1 MVTTTVS
8 ANILKLDFW
17 SHGKYIFI
25 CTVAMLSSFQYGL
38 DYALVGGFL
47 STPGFLEV
55 FGYYDPHLKRW
66 NIDHVVQQL
75 ISSIM
80 TVATFVSPLLVG
92 PFSSRFGRKPGP
104 WAAILLI
111 YAAAAIQIG
120 TTSKEVLYFA
130 RFLMGFSIGWLITF
144 APLYA
149 HETAPANLRGIALA
163 SYQILLSMGGIVG
176 YAVDYGTR
184 TMLSRRAYKIPLAI
198 FFVVPTIQAILLFF
212 VAPES
217 PRWLVVMNRERE
229 AEAAL
234 RRLRNHKISELELQT
249 ELNEIR
255 QSTREQIQHSK
266 NALPSCINIY
276 TVYFLEFS
284 GVDNPL
290 AYRILVAAVGLI
302 GVLLSLLFVRRSGCH
317 TLTPFTFE
325 LTHFVPSAYAWLLG
339 GEYANNQLRA
349 FTFGPAAAINF
360 LGNWA
365 GTFSAPYFINPA
377 SFDWGPKYGYIWF
390 GSNMVCAMLTWLFL
404 PETKDRTLEEIHE
417 MIEARLPARKFEG
430 YVCVGVETAAAQAL
444 GTQLGE
450 RKNIEETTHAEEV
463 ENSTPKKRTWN
474 IRD

>member
-234 RRLRNHKISELELQT
+234 RRLRNHKI
-249 ELNEIR
+249 
-255 QSTREQIQHSK
+255 K
-266 NALPSCINIY
+266 
-276 TVYFLEFS
+276 
-284 GVDNPL
+284 
-290 AYRILVAAVGLI
+290 VAVTH
-302 GVLLSLLFVRRSGCH
+302 LL
-317 TLTPFTFE
+317 
-325 LTHFVPSAYAWLLG
+325 AYAWLLG

>member
-1 MVTTTVS
+1 
-8 ANILKLDFW
+8 
-17 SHGKYIFI
+17 
-25 CTVAMLSSFQYGL
+25 
-38 DYALVGGFL
+38 
-47 STPGFLEV
+47 
-55 FGYYDPHLKRW
+55 
-66 NIDHVVQQL
+66 
-75 ISSIM
+75 M
-80 TVATFVSPLLVG
+80 TVGTFVSPLLVG
-92 PFSSRFGRKPGP
+92 PFSSRFGRKPGS
-104 WAAILLI
+104 WVAILLI

-144 APLYA
+144 ARLYA
-149 HETAPANLRGIALA
+149 HETAPAHLRGIALA

-184 TMLSRRAYKIPLAI
+184 TMLSRRSYKIPLAI

-234 RRLRNHKISELELQT
+234 RRLRTHKISELELQT

-266 NALPSCINIY
+266 NALFREIWRGTNLRRTLLSISVVSFHAANGSSCINIY

-290 AYRILVAAVGLI
+290 AYSILVEAVGLI
-302 GVLLSLLFVRRSGCH
+302 VVLLSLLFVRRIGCH
-317 TLTPFTFE
+317 TLMLAGTIGCGLCQLIPAIVWTVEPNTKSLAKVVVAFICLFE
-325 LTHFVPSAYAWLLG
+325 LFFVAYCNAYAWLLG

-450 RKNIEETTHAEEV
+450 RKNIEETTHAEEANV
-463 ENSTPKKRTWN
+463 LRLMFLVTPLQ
-474 IRD
+474 